1 MTDDQLLY
9 IKAHLD
15 EYNEMLRDKGPEHI
29 IRFILSSSKRP
40 ILTSNFGPY
49 SASLIHAVS
58 KQRNGIPLIW
68 CDTGFNT
75 KQTVN
80 FAKRI
85 EESLPIDLKRYQP
98 RKRYSEDELPSES
111 GEAFQNFVNDVKLEP
126 FKRALAEHNPD
137 VWFTNIRRGQTAY
150 RDTLDILSLTSDGI
164 LKVSPFYFWTD
175 TELRGYLSQF
185 NLPNEFIYFDPTKPK
200 SNLECGIQFK

>member
-1 MTDDQLLY
+1 MQRTV
-9 IKAHLD
+9 IKTTVFGV
-15 EYNEMLRDKGPEHI
+15 ECSVQ
-29 IRFILSSSKRP
+29 FC
-40 ILTSNFGPY
+40 SNFRLKTTLH
-49 SASLIHAVS
+49 SAAVS
-58 KQRNGIPLIW
+58 GLE
-68 CDTGFNT
+68 T
-75 KQTVN
+75 
-80 FAKRI
+80 
-85 EESLPIDLKRYQP
+85 
-98 RKRYSEDELPSES
+98 RKLAFSKII
-111 GEAFQNFVNDVKLEP
+111 FQNFVNDVKLEP
-126 FKRALAEHNPD
+126 FKRALIEHNPD